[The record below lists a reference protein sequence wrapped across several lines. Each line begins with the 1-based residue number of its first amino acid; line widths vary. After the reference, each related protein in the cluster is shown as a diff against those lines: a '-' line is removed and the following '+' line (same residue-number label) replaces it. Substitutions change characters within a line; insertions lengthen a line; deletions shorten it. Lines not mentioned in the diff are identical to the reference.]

1 MQIKIIKV
9 LTFIIC
15 FSSLLLGTQY
25 SADFLNINPDIRTS
39 ALADVSASYNYP
51 FSSVFT
57 NPANIVGGIGI
68 EVGSTKWLADLN
80 GNTIVIC
87 YSIGGEKANLGFG
100 LGYASLSTEFQNVAT
115 QQNIKYSDSI
125 ISAVVGYKLFSKLG
139 LGLTIKNYIQQL
151 DDISN
156 TALAI
161 DFGSSFVTKKVVLGI
176 VIKNIG
182 TQLSETKEGLPIRI
196 DFGSKFVLIGS
207 QEDKQKINL
216 FIEGSVSQENTVY
229 KTAVEYVYHNV
240 LSARIGYKFNT
251 DIDKLTFGV
260 GTKVKIPKINLKSVI
275 DLSYIPYGSLGE
287 VVKFSLGVKF

>member
-1 MQIKIIKV
+1 MQIKPIKILV
-9 LTFIIC
+9 FIIC
-15 FSSLLLGTQY
+15 LSSLLLATQY
-25 SADFLNINPDIRTS
+25 SADFLNINLDIITS
-39 ALADVSASYNYP
+39 ALADVSASYDSP

-57 NPANIVGGIGI
+57 NPANIVGGVGI
-68 EVGSTKWLADLN
+68 EIGSTKWLADLN
-80 GNTIVIC
+80 GNTIVLC
-87 YSIGGEKANLGFG
+87 YSLGREKAKLGLG

-125 ISAVVGYKLFSKLG
+125 ISAVVGYKLFSKVRLG
-139 LGLTIKNYIQQL
+139 LNIKNYLQQL

-156 TALAI
+156 TALSV

-182 TQLSETKEGLPIRI
+182 SQLSETKEELPLRI

-207 QEDKQKINL
+207 QEEKQKINL
-216 FIEGSVSQENTVY
+216 FLESSVSQEYTIY
-229 KTAVEYVYHNV
+229 KAAVEYIYRNV
-240 LSARIGYKFNT
+240 LSVRFGYKFNT
-251 DIDKLTFGV
+251 DVDKLTFGV

-287 VVKFSLGVKF
+287 VVKFSFGIKF